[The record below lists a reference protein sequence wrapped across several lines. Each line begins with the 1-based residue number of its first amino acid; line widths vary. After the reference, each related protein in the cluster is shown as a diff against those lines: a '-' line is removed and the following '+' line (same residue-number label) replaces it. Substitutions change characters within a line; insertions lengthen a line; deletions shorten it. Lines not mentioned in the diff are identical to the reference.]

1 MRTAHLTVQPI
12 RESVA
17 SLGQSLHPDTLGDL
31 AKMESRMEMAVEQ
44 IRAGQFEEAGESL
57 QIAEALA
64 RRVGKQFGQ

>member
-1 MRTAHLTVQPI
+1 
-12 RESVA
+12 
-17 SLGQSLHPDTLGDL
+17 
-31 AKMESRMEMAVEQ
+31 MEMAVEQ